1 MMYFWLCIVILL
13 SIIEAATIDVV
24 TIWFV
29 ISGIFTIVLSLFVDA
44 FIIQLGLFTTLGI
57 ILLVITRPIVKKVLK
72 SKNIKT
78 NFDRIIGMEGIVTEK
93 ITKNSVGEVKVDGK
107 RWSAISD
114 KMLNEGTPVT
124 ILEINGVKLKV
135 KEIKN

>member
-13 SIIEAATIDVV
+13 SIIEAATVDVV

-29 ISGIFTIVLSLFVDA
+29 ISGIFTIVLSLFVDD

-114 KMLNEGTPVT
+114 KILNEGTPVT